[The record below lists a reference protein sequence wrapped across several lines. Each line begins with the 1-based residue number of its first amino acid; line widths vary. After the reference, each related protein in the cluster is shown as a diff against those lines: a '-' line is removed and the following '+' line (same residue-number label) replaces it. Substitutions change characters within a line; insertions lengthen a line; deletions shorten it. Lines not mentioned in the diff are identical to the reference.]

1 MIAGSDGGLGA
12 FIQTAAADG
21 KLHASNWHH
30 DPTSVSLA
38 LWVVIFG
45 AFGQHL
51 SSYTADQAVVQR
63 YMTTPD
69 IRRAAGSIWT
79 AALMTVP
86 ATFLFFGLGTAL
98 YVFYKS
104 NPERLDPTFM
114 TDQIFPLFIAHEV
127 PVGIA
132 GLIVAGIF
140 AAAQSTI
147 STSMNST
154 STAVVT
160 DFLRPFRLVRAEG
173 HYLIWARA
181 LTFGFGAAG
190 TALGLL
196 FIDPA
201 NRSLFDS
208 FIKVIG
214 LFMGVLGGLFALGI
228 LTRRAT
234 GWGSLLGA
242 LAGAAVMALL
252 PVYTAIS
259 GYLFAFIGITT
270 CFTVGY
276 TASLLFPSDSHSI
289 DGLTIHTM
297 RRS

>member
-1 MIAGSDGGLGA
+1 
-12 FIQTAAADG
+12 
-21 KLHASNWHH
+21 
-30 DPTSVSLA
+30 
-38 LWVVIFG
+38 
-45 AFGQHL
+45 
-51 SSYTADQAVVQR
+51 
-63 YMTTPD
+63 MTTPN
-69 IRRAAGSIWT
+69 IKKAAGSIWT

-104 NPERLDPTFM
+104 NPERLDPSYM

-127 PVGIA
+127 PFGIA

-160 DFLRPFRLVRAEG
+160 DFLRPFRVIRAEG
-173 HYLIWARA
+173 HYLVWARV
-181 LTFGFGAAG
+181 LTVGFGAAG

-252 PVYTAIS
+252 PICTAIN
-259 GYLFAFIGITT
+259 GYLFAAIGIAA
-270 CFTVGY
+270 CFLVGY
-276 TASLLFPSDSHSI
+276 AASLFFPSESHSI
-289 DGLTIHTM
+289 EGLTIHTM
-297 RRS
+297 PQSR